1 MKIKV
6 LQLFA
11 MAFVCINTTRVLAAN
26 FDYTYQ
32 TVFDSNSDNYIV
44 GEQNITK
51 YSEWQNPP
59 VTYLGPAANDA
70 QATLT
75 MRFDFSDPTTQI
87 FLDAGIVSFNNINDG
102 RTDYGYASLWAST
115 DGSSWQMLLN
125 NDVLTGSGI
134 IDAET
139 VYDQDVPVSLL
150 GGTNFWIQ
158 VRMYE
163 HNALVNGY
171 PAYNSWA
178 DAQFS
183 RNDPSNPPGS
193 GNTFELAVTTVP
205 EPAILCQAALAL
217 AIGWRFRR
225 RCFANQG

>member
-1 MKIKV
+1 MKTKA
-6 LQLFA
+6 LQLFIIV
-11 MAFVCINTTRVLAAN
+11 FVCIGTTRGLAAS

-32 TVFDSNSDNYIV
+32 TVFDSNSDTYIV
-44 GEQNITK
+44 GEQNIKK

-87 FLDAGIVSFNNINDG
+87 FLDAGIVSFNNINAG

-115 DGSSWQMLLN
+115 DGSSWQLLLN

-139 VYDQDVPVSLL
+139 IYNQDVPVSLL

-158 VRMYE
+158 VRMYV

-171 PAYNSWA
+171 PPNNSWA

-183 RNDPSNPPGS
+183 RNDPSDT
-193 GNTFELAVTTVP
+193 GNTFELKATTVP

-217 AIGWRFRR
+217 AIGWMARHR
-225 RCFANQG
+225 FANRQVA